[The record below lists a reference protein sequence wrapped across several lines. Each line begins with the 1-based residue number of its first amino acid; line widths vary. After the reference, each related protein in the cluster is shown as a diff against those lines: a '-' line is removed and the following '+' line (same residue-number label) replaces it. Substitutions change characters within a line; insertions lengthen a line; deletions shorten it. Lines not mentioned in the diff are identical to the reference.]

1 VPYEELDSLER
12 APAVYVDVSGDAKI
26 RSAVH
31 GHFGDQLKH
40 SAAVGIT
47 HREDLGGGSELAGP
61 DPVFF
66 FAPTR
71 LEKRAEDWG
80 PNGVN
85 DRLAESWS
93 PYVEWLRGWLRVEH
107 GSGAEDVERIYRDL
121 LDGKSDP
128 AVGHVLRPGD

>member
-1 VPYEELDSLER
+1 
-12 APAVYVDVSGDAKI
+12 
-26 RSAVH
+26 
-31 GHFGDQLKH
+31 
-40 SAAVGIT
+40 VGIT
-47 HREDLGGGSELAGP
+47 HREELGGGSELAGP

-80 PNGVN
+80 PDGVN
-85 DRLAESWS
+85 ERLAESWR
-93 PYVEWLRGWLRVEH
+93 PYVDWLRGWLRVEH

-128 AVGHVLRPGD
+128 AIGHVLSPGD